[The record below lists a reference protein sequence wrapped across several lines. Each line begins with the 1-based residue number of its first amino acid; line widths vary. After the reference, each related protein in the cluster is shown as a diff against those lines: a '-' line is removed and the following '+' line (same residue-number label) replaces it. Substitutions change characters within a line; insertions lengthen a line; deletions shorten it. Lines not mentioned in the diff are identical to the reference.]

1 MFPFVGMKTCHVFCP
16 QWSVQLVESFTT
28 FMETFV
34 AVLPKHIYAGHPK
47 ANQFPLPNTKDPC
60 PLRCPPPC
68 ALAMFSCCM
77 CVSSDFQCSCAEGR
91 AWLEWE
97 QLAFKCKPIRSAV
110 EGGRVGLEV
119 MEDVLKG
126 GIFWLFLRMHTTT
139 HSPSAL
145 LQTSCSIPALF
156 RSYCNVLGPNQS
168 T

>member
-1 MFPFVGMKTCHVFCP
+1 MSLTCLESGNVFPFVGMKTCHVFCP

-60 PLRCPPPC
+60 HL
-68 ALAMFSCCM
+68 
-77 CVSSDFQCSCAEGR
+77 SCAEGR